1 MLIKLLKYEFKSS
14 ARTFGLVYL
23 AIFALCVLNG
33 ILSHFNQ
40 SSVGETVQGIAATA
54 LIFFAAAAF
63 LINIVLSINRF
74 GKGVYRDEGYLLHT
88 LPVRADQILAAK
100 LIPATLWSIATGLV
114 MLVSVFLL
122 CLIAGEVTLSEAGDT
137 IRILW
142 NTMLDSNGWMTVLLT
157 LLMLVQF
164 LLQVY
169 ASIALGNLFQ
179 KHKSGISVVIF
190 FAFYIL
196 QSEILVLLG
205 HPYLSVSATSFLI
218 TSSEDFSASSL
229 PLADMAYLLVWSVIS
244 WVITQLVLSKKLNLE

>member
-114 MLVSVFLL
+114 MLVSVFL
-122 CLIAGEVTLSEAGDT
+122 
-137 IRILW
+137 
-142 NTMLDSNGWMTVLLT
+142 
-157 LLMLVQF
+157 
-164 LLQVY
+164 
-169 ASIALGNLFQ
+169 
-179 KHKSGISVVIF
+179 
-190 FAFYIL
+190 
-196 QSEILVLLG
+196 
-205 HPYLSVSATSFLI
+205 SA
-218 TSSEDFSASSL
+218 
-229 PLADMAYLLVWSVIS
+229 
-244 WVITQLVLSKKLNLE
+244 